1 MKFWSLPRKNKLICF
16 FIPESKHCPPS
27 CDTRELLSRPPKCQT
42 RIFLDLFDSKFKD
55 DLDLP
60 SCKCCYNCIS
70 SHSSKCQDC
79 QLFLE
84 RFFPRVSVVKVGRSV
99 AAEIKEALSELF
111 QAMELVNVKIENNL
125 QISCQSLI
133 NDVLRMVDEIKKP
146 EDIVKIWHID
156 IQLAVKVF
164 SVLFDVLFGSDED
177 SFDDQTTLEQ
187 EDSDS
192 DTDDECDEDSDVLD
206 PSTSSDDDV

>member
-1 MKFWSLPRKNKLICF
+1 M
-16 FIPESKHCPPS
+16 
-27 CDTRELLSRPPKCQT
+27 
-42 RIFLDLFDSKFKD
+42 
-55 DLDLP
+55 
-60 SCKCCYNCIS
+60 
-70 SHSSKCQDC
+70 
-79 QLFLE
+79 
-84 RFFPRVSVVKVGRSV
+84 

-133 NDVLRMVDEIKKP
+133 NDVLRMVDEIKKT

-177 SFDDQTTLEQ
+177 SFDDQTTFEQ
-187 EDSDS
+187 EDGDS